1 MSIARTLLDGQE
13 SKRYFRKISF
23 EHALTLTDPRAMRAL
38 AHPTRLALLDHL
50 HAVGRAT
57 ATECGAAVGD
67 SPSSCSY
74 HLRAL
79 AKWGF
84 VEEAAGGAGRER
96 PWRPAAARIEFEAE
110 GLEATVLRD
119 ELVGRQ
125 QERLRMALRR
135 EHELPPRWRRA
146 TQTSSATLELTPSEL
161 EELGERFEGLL
172 DEYRGRADR
181 RRTRSIVVS
190 FGAAA
195 DA

>member
-1 MSIARTLLDGQE
+1 
-13 SKRYFRKISF
+13 
-23 EHALTLTDPRAMRAL
+23 MRAL

-50 HAVGRAT
+50 HSVEQAT

-84 VEEAAGGAGRER
+84 VEEGKHGPGRER
-96 PWRPAAARIEFEAE
+96 PWRAAAMRIEFEGD

-125 QERLRMALRR
+125 QQRLRDALRR

-146 TQTSSATLELTPSEL
+146 TQTSSATLELTPLEL
-161 EELGERFEGLL
+161 EELGERFEELL
-172 DEYRGRADR
+172 DEFRGRERKGTR
-181 RRTRSIVVS
+181 RVVVS
-190 FGAAA
+190 FGAAVEP
-195 DA
+195 